1 MMGLVAMTRYH
12 WWSTISAGV
21 LGTLVLA
28 AGSLAAQEEEAP
40 AGERPTLRAHVAA
53 GAIRLDGRL
62 SEQDWADAESITDLT
77 TIEPEEGAAPAGRT
91 VVKVLVTPGELIIG
105 LACYDTNAAG
115 IVAFSMARDA
125 ELKEEDHVVL
135 VLDTFLDGRSG
146 YVFAVN
152 PLGARFDG
160 LVIEQGGDVNRDWDT
175 IWEAATSRDADGW
188 YAEIRIPVKSLS
200 FAKGLE
206 TWGFNVQRRVQR
218 LQETSR
224 WSGANIDL
232 EIYQTKRAGI
242 LDGLPEFDLGVG
254 LSVRPSLVGS
264 AARPD
269 PDASTEFDGDVSLD
283 ATQRLGPNVV
293 ASLTVNTDFAETEV
307 DVRQINLTRFPL
319 FFPEKRTFF
328 LEGSDIFEFGL
339 GLDED
344 NMIPF
349 FSRRIGLPGLEGDQ
363 TEIPINA
370 GGKVNGRLGNT
381 NFGALVVNTRSVDS
395 LDLGDGE
402 SLDVPTTTMG
412 AVRVRQNV
420 LEESSVGFL
429 AEFGDQLGRAGSW
442 AAGADFT
449 YHTSDFGDEKNL
461 LVGVWGM
468 LADREDLSGDKS
480 AFGFRFDYPNDLIEV
495 TLNSIR
501 IGDGFDPSLSFVP
514 RNGVHIWNAA
524 VQYNPRPEWSL
535 VRQMFHE
542 VTATLYNSQ
551 DNTEW
556 ESYVVEIT
564 PLDWQLESGDR
575 ITGIVAPQGDF
586 PPDTFEISDG
596 VAIAPDVYRWTRYG
610 IGFRAAEKRRVSGEI
625 RFEGG
630 SYYNG
635 DLTTIEARLTLRP
648 SAFLGIE
655 FTAERNKGK
664 AVAVEDAGLEE
675 KEFLEQ
681 LYGLRLLFNFSP
693 NLQFSS
699 LTQYDT
705 QSRELG
711 SNNKLRW
718 TFNAYGDL
726 FVVYNHNLIRTD
738 DPRWAFESNQLPV
751 KIQYTWRF

>member
-1 MMGLVAMTRYH
+1 MTRYG
-12 WWSTISAGV
+12 WWSTISACV
-21 LGTLVLA
+21 LGTFVMA
-28 AGSLAAQEEEAP
+28 AGPLAAQEEDEAP
-40 AGERPTLRAHVAA
+40 AGERPTLRAHVAT
-53 GAIRLDGRL
+53 GAIRLDGIL
-62 SEQDWADAESITDLT
+62 SEQDWDDAESIADLI
-77 TIEPEEGAAPAGRT
+77 TIEPEEGAVPAGGT
-91 VVKVLVTPGELIIG
+91 LVKVLVTPSALIIG
-105 LACYDTNAAG
+105 IACYDTNAAG
-115 IVAFSMARDA
+115 IVAFSKARDA
-125 ELKEEDHVVL
+125 RLDEEDHVVL
-135 VLDTFLDGRSG
+135 VFDTFLDGRSG

-152 PLGARFDG
+152 PLGARLDG
-160 LVIEQGGDVNRDWDT
+160 LVIEQGEEVNSDWDA
-175 IWEAATSRDADGW
+175 IWEAATTRDDAGW

-200 FAKGLE
+200 FAKDLS

-218 LQETSR
+218 LQESSR
-224 WSGANIDL
+224 WAGASIDH
-232 EIYQTKRAGI
+232 EVFQTKRAGI
-242 LDGLPEFDLGVG
+242 LSELPDFELGVG
-254 LSVRPSLVGS
+254 LSIRPSLVGS
-264 AARPD
+264 AARSD

-283 ATQRLGPNVV
+283 ATQRLGPNVL

-349 FSRRIGLPGLEGDQ
+349 FSRRIGLPGLGGDQ
-363 TEIPINA
+363 TEIPTNA

-381 NFGALVVNTRSVDS
+381 NFGALVVNTRRVDS

-412 AVRVRQNV
+412 AVRLRQNV
-420 LEESSVGFL
+420 LEESSVGVL
-429 AEFGDQLGRAGSW
+429 AEFGDQLGRGGSW

-449 YHTSDFGDEKNL
+449 FHTSEFGDEKNL
-461 LVGVWGM
+461 LIGVWGM
-468 LADREDLSGDKS
+468 ATDREDLSGDKS
-480 AFGFRFDYPNDLIEV
+480 AFGFRFDYPNDLVEL
-495 TLNSIR
+495 TFNSIR

-514 RNGVHIWNAA
+514 RRGIHLWTGAA
-524 VQYNPRPEWSL
+524 QYNPRPSWSL

-542 VTATLYNSQ
+542 IAFTLYNTQ
-551 DNTEW
+551 DNSTW
-556 ESYVVEIT
+556 ESYVLELKPV
-564 PLDWQLESGDR
+564 DWRLESGDR
-575 ITGIVAPQGDF
+575 IIAELLPQGDR
-586 PPDTFEISDG
+586 PPEEFELADEVI
-596 VAIAPDVYRWTRYG
+596 IAPDTYKWTRYG
-610 IGFRAAEKRRVSGEI
+610 LEARAAEKRRVSGAL
-625 RFEGG
+625 RYEGG

-635 DLTTIEARLTLRP
+635 DLSTIEARLTVRP
-648 SAFLGIE
+648 SAFVALDL
-655 FTAERNKGK
+655 TVERNKGK
-664 AVAVEDAGLEE
+664 ALAVEDSVTLVE

-681 LYGLRLLFNFSP
+681 LYGLRLLLNFSP

-726 FVVYNHNLIRTD
+726 FVVYNHNLTRTD
-738 DPRWAFESNQLPV
+738 EPRWAFESNQLPV